1 MRPPGPALT
10 GINASVPWSDLDLF
24 PKRTLPTY
32 DEGQEVVC
40 SPFEI
45 SSKPADI
52 ESMDYSNT
60 DKNTRQRHPLSK

>member
-1 MRPPGPALT
+1 MRPAGPALT
-10 GINASVPWSDLDLF
+10 GINASVPRSDLDLF
-24 PKRTLPTY
+24 QERSLPTY

-45 SSKPADI
+45 SSEPANI

-60 DKNTRQRHPLSK
+60 DKNMSQRHPSK